1 MSSTVLA
8 AQKHPLKVAVIGC
21 GHIGSLHAKAV
32 DESSLAELV
41 GLCDISLE
49 SRQHLSSLYGGI
61 PTFSNVEELLSRSRP
76 DVVSIATPDHVHA
89 EPAITAARA
98 GCHAFVEKP
107 MAMTLDEARAMA
119 AVAHDAGR
127 HMAIDYNRRF
137 GFAYRKALSLI
148 QEGAIGTVKQITL
161 TVTDGIPASA
171 KDRGPH
177 AILYLLLSHHI
188 DLLRMVGGE
197 IKDVHAAMRE
207 NESGQV
213 DTVSASFRHENGA
226 LSQLSGAWIAGQGR
240 TEEQMILTGT
250 SGVIIVD
257 DVLRGVRLR
266 KLNPDIVESYSNS
279 VFSSEATFYDTVRIH
294 LHSFLSAV
302 AEGRTP
308 EVTAHDGVRGLE
320 IIEGMIGSAARR

>member
-1 MSSTVLA
+1 
-8 AQKHPLKVAVIGC
+8 LKVAVIGC
-21 GHIGSLHAKAV
+21 GHIGALHAKAV
-32 DESSLAELV
+32 DESPLAELV
-41 GLCDISLE
+41 GLCDISSERL
-49 SRQHLSSLYGGI
+49 HYLSSLYGGI

-98 GCHAFVEKP
+98 GCHVFVEKP

-137 GFAYRKALSLI
+137 GFAYRKALSLVRD
-148 QEGAIGTVKQITL
+148 GAIGTVKQIAL
-161 TVTDGIPASA
+161 NVSDGVPASA

-197 IKDVHAAMRE
+197 IKDVHATMCA
-207 NESGQV
+207 NESGHV
-213 DTVSASFRHENGA
+213 DTVSASFHHENGS

-240 TEEQMILTGT
+240 TEERMTITGT
-250 SGVIIVD
+250 SGVITVD

-266 KLNPDIVESYSNS
+266 RLDPDIVESYSNS